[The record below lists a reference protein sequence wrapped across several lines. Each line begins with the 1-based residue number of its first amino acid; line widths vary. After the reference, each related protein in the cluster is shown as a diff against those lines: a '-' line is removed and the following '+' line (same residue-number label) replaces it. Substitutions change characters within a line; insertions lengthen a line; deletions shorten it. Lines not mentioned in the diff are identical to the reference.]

1 MMKNLYF
8 LIENYWFKL
17 PQQLR
22 FVLLGGFNT
31 LLSYLIFVFLIK
43 IATFSYQFSLI
54 AQYLITVNISI
65 FSMRYYVFRST
76 HSLKTEYS
84 KAWSVYLLM
93 LAFNYL
99 FLYITIDRFR
109 SIYYSVRLLIPFFQ
123 QQSPTYFTVF
133 ILFENKKSLRRN
145 GGFCIASTDY

>member
-1 MMKNLYF
+1 MKNLYF

-43 IATFSYQFSLI
+43 IAAFSYQFSLI

-93 LAFNYL
+93 PAFNYL
-99 FLYITIDRFR
+99 FLYITIDRFQLNILLSQAAYTILSTAITYILHR
-109 SIYYSVRLLIPFFQ
+109 FYSFR
-123 QQSPTYFTVF
+123 
-133 ILFENKKSLRRN
+133 K
-145 GGFCIASTDY
+145 

>member
-1 MMKNLYF
+1 MKNLYF

-43 IATFSYQFSLI
+43 IAAFSYQFSLI

-65 FSMRYYVFRST
+65 FSIMVLALHFNFDRYRKFL
-76 HSLKTEYS
+76 SL
-84 KAWSVYLLM
+84 
-93 LAFNYL
+93 
-99 FLYITIDRFR
+99 
-109 SIYYSVRLLIPFFQ
+109 
-123 QQSPTYFTVF
+123 
-133 ILFENKKSLRRN
+133 
-145 GGFCIASTDY
+145 

>member
-1 MMKNLYF
+1 MKNLYF

-43 IATFSYQFSLI
+43 IAAFSYQFSLI

-93 LAFNYL
+93 LALNYL
-99 FLYITIDRFR
+99 FLYITIDRFQLNILLSQAVYTILSTAITYILHR
-109 SIYYSVRLLIPFFQ
+109 FYSFR
-123 QQSPTYFTVF
+123 
-133 ILFENKKSLRRN
+133 K
-145 GGFCIASTDY
+145 

>member
-1 MMKNLYF
+1 MKNLYF

-43 IATFSYQFSLI
+43 IAAFSYQFSLI

-76 HSLKTEYS
+76 HSLKIEYS

-99 FLYITIDRFR
+99 FLYITIDRFQFNILLSQAAYTILSTAITYILHR
-109 SIYYSVRLLIPFFQ
+109 FYSFR
-123 QQSPTYFTVF
+123 
-133 ILFENKKSLRRN
+133 K
-145 GGFCIASTDY
+145 

>member
-1 MMKNLYF
+1 MKNLYF

-43 IATFSYQFSLI
+43 IAAFSYQFSLI

-65 FSMRYYVFRST
+65 FTILSTAITYILHRFYSFR
-76 HSLKTEYS
+76 K
-84 KAWSVYLLM
+84 
-93 LAFNYL
+93 
-99 FLYITIDRFR
+99 
-109 SIYYSVRLLIPFFQ
+109 
-123 QQSPTYFTVF
+123 
-133 ILFENKKSLRRN
+133 
-145 GGFCIASTDY
+145 

>member
-43 IATFSYQFSLI
+43 IAAFSYQFSLI

-99 FLYITIDRFR
+99 FLYITIDRFQLNILLNQAAYTILSTAITYILHR
-109 SIYYSVRLLIPFFQ
+109 FYSFR
-123 QQSPTYFTVF
+123 
-133 ILFENKKSLRRN
+133 K
-145 GGFCIASTDY
+145 